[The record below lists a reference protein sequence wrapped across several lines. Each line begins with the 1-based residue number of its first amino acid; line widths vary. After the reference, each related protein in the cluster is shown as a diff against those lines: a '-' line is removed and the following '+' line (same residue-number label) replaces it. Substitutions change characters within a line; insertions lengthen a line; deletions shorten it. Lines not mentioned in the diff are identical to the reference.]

1 MCTDFTDITAEART
15 VFHKEINQESEK
27 NDGEINS
34 NVWFRFVEQGT
45 KKPMKVCCFCLNTA
59 FL

>member
-1 MCTDFTDITAEART
+1 MCTDFTDITAEARN
-15 VFHKEINQESEK
+15 VFHKEINQESAK
-27 NDGEINS
+27 NDGDINS
-34 NVWFRFVEQGT
+34 NVWYRFVEQGT